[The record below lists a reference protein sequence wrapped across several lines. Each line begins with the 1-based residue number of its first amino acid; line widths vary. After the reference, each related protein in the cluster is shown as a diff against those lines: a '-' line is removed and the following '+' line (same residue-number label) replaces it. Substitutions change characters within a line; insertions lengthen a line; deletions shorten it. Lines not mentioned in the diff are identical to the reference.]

1 MSGVGMQWAKV
12 TAKAFKADFQRV
24 THIIDLT
31 WWVDDADRGHSH
43 LAPAAVTGESRSP
56 RMG

>member
-1 MSGVGMQWAKV
+1 MQWAKV